1 MTAPLAV
8 WLERDDALL
17 RLRLSRPKA
26 NVLDATMVA
35 ALDTALVEHGSGPGL
50 KGILVDAAGPHFSFG
65 ASVEEHLPA
74 NCAAMLK
81 SFHKLVLRLAESA
94 VPVLVAVKGQCLGG
108 GLELASAGHLL
119 FAAPDA
125 RLGQP
130 EIQLGVFAPA
140 ASCLLP
146 LRLPRLHAEDLLL
159 SGRAIGP
166 EEGVRIGLVN
176 TVADDPEAAALAWF
190 DAHLAP
196 KSASSLRHAVRAA
209 REGFTAELRR
219 KLAIVERAY
228 LGELMGTRD
237 AVEGLEAFLAKR
249 PAHWEDR

>member
-1 MTAPLAV
+1 MTAPVAA
-8 WLERDDALL
+8 WLERDGALL

-26 NVLDATMVA
+26 NVLDAAMMAALEA
-35 ALDTALVEHGSGPGL
+35 ALDEHGDDAGL
-50 KGILVDAAGPHFSFG
+50 KGILIDAAGPHFSFG

-74 NCAAMLK
+74 SCAAMLEG
-81 SFHKLVLRLAESA
+81 FHRLILRIAESP
-94 VPVLVAVKGQCLGG
+94 VPVLVAVRGQCLGG
-108 GLELASAGHLL
+108 GLELATAGHLL

-146 LRLPRLHAEDLLL
+146 LRLPRFHAEDLLL
-159 SGRAIGP
+159 SGRTIGA
-166 EEGVRIGLVN
+166 EEAARIGLVN
-176 TVADDPEAAALAWF
+176 AVAEDAEAAALAWF
-190 DAHLAP
+190 DAQLAP

-219 KLAIVERAY
+219 KLAVVERAY
-228 LGELMGTRD
+228 LDELMASRD

-249 PAHWEDR
+249 PARWENR